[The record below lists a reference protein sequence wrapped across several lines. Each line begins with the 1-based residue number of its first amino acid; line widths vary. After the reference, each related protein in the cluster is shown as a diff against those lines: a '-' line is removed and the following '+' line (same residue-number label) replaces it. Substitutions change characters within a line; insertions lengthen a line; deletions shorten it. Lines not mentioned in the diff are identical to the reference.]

1 MEERKPYTSPIEGKY
16 SSVLKKLEDIFRLVL
31 VGSVDNE
38 DIIVEY
44 FKNENDFVVKLRQQ
58 WNDWLVGISYEDKIS
73 LLKSLRTELD
83 KRGLQKVKV
92 EYSEHSKEYEERNN
106 IRMIFNPY
114 LRRYEGIQVY
124 FRTLTQDRRSTPL
137 QEGERKR
144 LVELLQRDCPALEF
158 PW

>member
-38 DIIVEY
+38 DIVVEY
-44 FKNENDFVVKLRQQ
+44 FRNGDDFVVKLRQQ
-58 WNDWLVGISYEDKIS
+58 WNDWLAGISYEDKIS
-73 LLKSLRTELD
+73 LLWSLRTELD

-106 IRMIFNPY
+106 VRMIFNPY
-114 LRRYEGIQVY
+114 WKRYEGIQVY

-137 QEGERKR
+137 QEEERKR